1 MSLIY
6 LINLKFVYD
15 VLVGFFIFTIV
26 IDLSLQNIKSSLECP
41 QEIKK
46 TCKYKEIS
54 KLCPLFEVLYT
65 SLRQ

>member
-41 QEIKK
+41 QEIK
-46 TCKYKEIS
+46 
-54 KLCPLFEVLYT
+54 
-65 SLRQ
+65 